1 MYCRYILLIRSS
13 HTLPSYPTPHLH
25 NQTQQQRNNTQPTI
39 SPSYTPTISPTQ
51 IFYIQHI
58 SGLCVSDS
66 KYPKPYYIQVTFTN
80 FNECCMVSHDKETCF
95 ANEPPEEEEEE
106 GTTKPPVTTWP
117 TITPGPQTPSP
128 TISSKYYIDHFSG
141 MCIDVT
147 DGRSPP
153 HYITEI
159 YTDYWTCCAHS
170 FMRDKCLEEGPT
182 RIPTNGPTFIESL
195 MPSTSPTI
203 SQSPSDFDG
212 PTNSPT
218 TLYWGKFFLLMCHIC
233 SNSI

>member
-1 MYCRYILLIRSS
+1 MEPYFNIVNIYFYVFIMAVCTRDVIRSPDIRTFGS
-13 HTLPSYPTPHLH
+13 RY
-25 NQTQQQRNNTQPTI
+25 RVRI
-39 SPSYTPTISPTQ
+39 R
-51 IFYIQHI
+51 I
-58 SGLCVSDS
+58 SGPDVR
-66 KYPKPYYIQVTFTN
+66 I
-80 FNECCMVSHDKETCF
+80 
-95 ANEPPEEEEEE
+95 
-106 GTTKPPVTTWP
+106 
-117 TITPGPQTPSP
+117 
-128 TISSKYYIDHFSG
+128 KYYIDHFTG

-153 HYITEI
+153 HYITVT

-218 TLYWGKFFLLMCHIC
+218 ALYWGKFFLLMCHIC
-233 SNSI
+233 SKTWIAMSFLNFNLHLTSTSIRVCTTLMLN